1 MSFQEYFQSNKYVY
15 VPNLL
20 NKNNCQEYVS
30 EFKKLIEQG
39 LATKDDQCPLSFSLG
54 HTPLFDSLLEQLTP
68 SMEKFTGKKLYPT
81 YAYARWYA
89 PEDELQI
96 HTDRPSCEISATINL
111 GFEGNQWPIYVGHEA
126 NKQDAKQI
134 NMNVGDAVIYKGCEL
149 FHWREK
155 YVEGQWQAQVFLH
168 YVDQNG
174 PYAEFKYDKRNSLA
188 HHQET
193 NTSDEKT
200 NLNDGHYLV
209 KQKAFSLDTCNKII
223 NQFEKNVDSFIDAQL
238 VHNIVDKSVRD
249 TKKIQ
254 SGVESGVGATLVGI
268 GLAANHASWKFN
280 ITHSNQSEYLRYDA
294 NGHFSEHID
303 TLLLD
308 RSDQTR
314 KLTVIAILN
323 SDFEGGKLYFKYGKE
338 KIYPS
343 QEPGDVIIFP
353 SFLTHGVEPVT
364 SGIRRSIVTWLVGP
378 YFK

>member
-15 VPNLL
+15 FNNLL
-20 NKNNCQEYVS
+20 NKDNCQEYVS

-39 LATKDDQCPLSFSLG
+39 LSTKDIQCPLSHSLG
-54 HTPLFDSLLEQLTP
+54 PSPLFDSLLEQLTP
-68 SMEKFTGKKLYPT
+68 HIENIAGKKLYPT
-81 YAYARWYA
+81 CAYARWYA
-89 PEDELQI
+89 PGDELKI
-96 HTDRPSCEISATINL
+96 HRDRESCEISVTINL

-188 HHQET
+188 HHQ
-193 NTSDEKT
+193 KT
-200 NLNDGHYLV
+200 KPSDGHYLV
-209 KQKAFSLDTCNKII
+209 KENAFSFDTCNKII

-238 VHNIVDKSVRD
+238 VNNIVDKSIRD

-254 SGVESGVGATLVGI
+254 SGVDSGVGATLVGI
-268 GLAANHASWKFN
+268 GLAANHALWKFN

-303 TLLLD
+303 TILLD
-308 RSDQTR
+308 MNDQTR

-338 KIYPS
+338 KIYPP
-343 QEPGDVIIFP
+343 QEPGDVIVFP